1 MRDVPFATSATVT
14 PVQSPLW
21 RPRKRYLPPAP
32 GLPCPALRFR
42 LPHAWRRGG
51 SSVDPAQRHTP
62 LLPFLGYPAISFELI
77 FSLLPSPS
85 PPRPAPPQETQAL
98 SCELSTPSWGHSCG
112 VLTRSGFWAGVS
124 GQVCQGGTVCCSP
137 GRGAGHITSQSA
149 ASCEGWGW
157 LRPAPPFQ
165 PSPAQT
171 QAKVLRRPGGVKW
184 RPVLVLHWL
193 QPAELLG
200 HLTAFLVNRV

>member
-1 MRDVPFATSATVT
+1 MRDIPFATSAAVT

-32 GLPCPALRFR
+32 GLPCPALKFC

-77 FSLLPSPS
+77 FSLLPSYS

-112 VLTRSGFWAGVS
+112 VLTRVAS
-124 GQVCQGGTVCCSP
+124 GQVCQGRCV
-137 GRGAGHITSQSA
+137 RAGPSA
-149 ASCEGWGW
+149 AAQGGKQVTLLVSLPPAARGGGGSG
-157 LRPAPPFQ
+157 LRLLS
-165 PSPAQT
+165 SPAQPRHRRRSSGG
-171 QAKVLRRPGGVKW
+171 QEVLSGGPSLSSTGCSPQSSW
-184 RPVLVLHWL
+184 DIS
-193 QPAELLG
+193 QPSL
-200 HLTAFLVNRV
+200 